1 MKEFYRKAI
10 IIMLVTYFQN
20 KTQKLTALKIFFL
33 MSKKCF
39 KESKTGSNM
48 QKLIT
53 KCQTT
58 KQNFNMKN
66 KIFY

>member
-1 MKEFYRKAI
+1 MKEFYRKGI

-20 KTQKLTALKIFFL
+20 KTQKLTVLKIFFL

-39 KESKTGSNM
+39 KENRTGCKM

-53 KCQTT
+53 KDQAT
-58 KQNFNMKN
+58 KENFNMKN